1 MAEREALTWSQNP
14 GDELEEEMESEEEEE
29 EEEEMESEE
38 GKKKVYVPGREAL
51 QEGEELV
58 MDERA
63 YLLYHQAQ
71 TGSPCLSFD
80 ILRDQLGDNRTDY
93 PMMIFLCAGTQA
105 ETAQANRLLVL
116 KMHNLHG
123 TKKRNDDSDLESS
136 ESEEEEEE
144 EEEEERK
151 PQLELAMAPHYGGIN
166 RIRVTQL
173 GETQVAA
180 VWSEKGQV
188 EVYDLREQRAAVS
201 DPQSLAIFLQE
212 GQAKVQPLFTF
223 AGHMTEG
230 FAMDWSPKVPG
241 RLATGDCNKNIHLWN
256 ARDGGTWHVDQRPFT
271 GHTKSVEDIQW
282 SPNEATVFAS
292 CSVDAT
298 IRIWDIRAAPSKACM
313 LTANQ
318 AHETDVNV
326 ISWNRTEPFLLSGG
340 DDGIIKVWD
349 LRLFKKGSSVARF
362 KQHSGPITSLE
373 WHPSD
378 SSVFAAAGA
387 DDQITQWDLA
397 VERDQENETRGSGE
411 DGDSQ
416 KETDDDPALSEIPPQ
431 LLFIHQGEQDIKE
444 IHWHPQCTGVLIST
458 ALSGFNIFRTISV

>member
-105 ETAQANRLLVL
+105 ETAQANRDLLFMMVQTHTL
-116 KMHNLHG
+116 LSPPKLPAGVASLFPHQAEAEHLVTPECEGGQVDFYFNVG
-123 TKKRNDDSDLESS
+123 TLE
-136 ESEEEEEE
+136 
-144 EEEEERK
+144 
-151 PQLELAMAPHYGGIN
+151 
-166 RIRVTQL
+166 VTQL

>member
-116 KMHNLHG
+116 KMHNL
-123 TKKRNDDSDLESS
+123 
-136 ESEEEEEE
+136 
-144 EEEEERK
+144 
-151 PQLELAMAPHYGGIN
+151 
-166 RIRVTQL
+166 VTQL